1 MGYTDAQIQDE
12 LNRSMPAASRA
23 RLGDVVYGLMNGF
36 NGLLAAL
43 DTADIAGLGA
53 GRLKF
58 VLKDMAIKRR
68 RLFGVAF
75 LS

>member
-43 DTADIAGLGA
+43 DTADIAGLGTA
-53 GRLKF
+53 NRANF
-58 VLKDMAIKRR
+58 AITLPAERMSPPD
-68 RLFGVAF
+68 V
-75 LS
+75 